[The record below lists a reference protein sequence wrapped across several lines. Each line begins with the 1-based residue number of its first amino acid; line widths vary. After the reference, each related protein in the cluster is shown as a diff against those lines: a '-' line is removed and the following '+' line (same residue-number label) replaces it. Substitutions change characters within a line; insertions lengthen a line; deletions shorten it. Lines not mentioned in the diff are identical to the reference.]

1 MKSILK
7 VENLNYK
14 KILND
19 VSFSL
24 EENSFNILMGKNS
37 SGKSTL
43 CKSIFN
49 ILEYSG
55 SIYFD
60 NILLADTTI
69 SSVRKNIG
77 FVTDI
82 TFFDSGTLLSNI
94 IFYLNNLG
102 YSNLEARSKAYEVT
116 RKLGISNI
124 LSKDSTTLSSSEQ
137 TLSKISIVL
146 SSNPKLLILDIALD
160 DLDTNHKEKLISYLK
175 KSKITILMVTN
186 NEEDI
191 LLCDSVLL
199 IKNGKVEQ
207 VPNKMIIDNSKV
219 LAKYNLKSPFV
230 MDLSSKLRSYE
241 LLDKEE
247 LDIDK
252 LVNKLWN

>member
-14 KILND
+14 KIIND

-49 ILEYSG
+49 VLEYSG
-55 SIYFD
+55 NIYFD
-60 NILLADTTI
+60 NILLTDTTI

-82 TFFDSGTLLSNI
+82 AFFDSGTLLSNI

-124 LSKDSTTLSSSEQ
+124 LSKDITTLSSSEQ
-137 TLSKISIVL
+137 TLSKLSIVL

-160 DLDTNHKEKLISYLK
+160 DLDINHKEKLISYLK
-175 KSKITILMVTN
+175 KLKITILMVTN

-207 VPNKMIIDNSKV
+207 VPNKMIIENSKV
-219 LAKYNLKSPFV
+219 LAKYNLKCPFV
-230 MDLSSKLRSYE
+230 MDLSSKLKSYE

>member
-60 NILLADTTI
+60 NILLTDTTI
-69 SSVRKNIG
+69 SNVRKNIG

-82 TFFDSGTLLSNI
+82 NFFDLGTLLSNI
-94 IFYLNNLG
+94 IFYLSNLG

-124 LSKDSTTLSSSEQ
+124 LSKDITTLSSSEQ
-137 TLSKISIVL
+137 ILSKISIVL

-160 DLDTNHKEKLISYLK
+160 DLDINHKEKLISYLK

-186 NEEDI
+186 NEEDL

-207 VPNKMIIDNSKV
+207 VPNKMIIENSKV
-219 LAKYNLKSPFV
+219 LAKYNLKCPFV

>member
-60 NILLADTTI
+60 NILLTDTTI

-77 FVTDI
+77 FVTDVN
-82 TFFDSGTLLSNI
+82 FFDLGTLLSNI
-94 IFYLNNLG
+94 IFYLSNLG

-124 LSKDSTTLSSSEQ
+124 LSKDITTLSSSEQ
-137 TLSKISIVL
+137 TLSKILIVL

-160 DLDTNHKEKLISYLK
+160 DLDINHKEKLISYLK

-219 LAKYNLKSPFV
+219 LAKYNLKCPFV
-230 MDLSSKLRSYE
+230 MELSSKLRSYE

>member
-82 TFFDSGTLLSNI
+82 AFFDSGTLLSNI